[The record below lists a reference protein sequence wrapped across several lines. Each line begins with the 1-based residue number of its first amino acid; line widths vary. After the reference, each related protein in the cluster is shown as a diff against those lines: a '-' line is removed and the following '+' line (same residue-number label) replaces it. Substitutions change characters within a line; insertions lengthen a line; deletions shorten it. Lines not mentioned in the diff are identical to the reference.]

1 MNKLNYRRARIED
14 IDQIKELHVK
24 AFGQFED
31 VLSPD
36 NWAKML
42 SSLEDMKS
50 LGDLMQ
56 NSFTYI
62 AETADKKIIGV
73 VSLVHRGNPTD
84 IFMKDWAYIRKLS
97 VDPEYRGR
105 GVAKKLVLECIS
117 EAISR
122 RESRIALHTG
132 EFMESARA
140 LYENIGFK
148 AIRELD
154 PIFGKKYSL
163 YKLDLYNL
171 TS

>member
-1 MNKLNYRRARIED
+1 MNKLNYRKARIED
-14 IDQIKELHVK
+14 INQIKDLHVK
-24 AFGQFED
+24 AFTEFAD

-42 SSLEDMKS
+42 KDLEDPQA
-50 LGDLMQ
+50 LRELMQ
-56 NSFTYI
+56 NSFTYVC
-62 AETADKKIIGV
+62 EGEGKIVGV
-73 VSLVHRGNPTD
+73 VSMIHRGNPTEV
-84 IFMKDWAYIRKLS
+84 FMKDWAYLRKLC

-122 RESRIALHTG
+122 RESRIAIHTG
-132 EFMESARA
+132 EFMESAKA
-140 LYENIGFK
+140 LYDNIGFK
-148 AIRELD
+148 VLKEVEPLY
-154 PIFGKKYSL
+154 GKRYWV

>member
-1 MNKLNYRRARIED
+1 MNRLNYRKAHIED
-14 IDQIKELHVK
+14 IDQIKDLQLK
-24 AFGQFED
+24 AYGQFAD

-42 SSLEDMKS
+42 NKLENLQD
-50 LGDLMQ
+50 LRDLML
-56 NSFTYI
+56 NSFTYVC
-62 AETADKKIIGV
+62 EADRKIIGV
-73 VSLVHRGNPTD
+73 VSMVHRGNPTE
-84 IFMKDWAYIRKLS
+84 IFMKDWAYIRELS
-97 VDPEYRGR
+97 IDPEYRGR

-122 RESRIALHTG
+122 RESRIAIATG
-132 EFMESARA
+132 EFMESAKA

-148 AIRELD
+148 VLKELD
-154 PIFGKKYSL
+154 PVYGKRQWL

>member
-1 MNKLNYRRARIED
+1 MNRLIYRKAHIED
-14 IDQIKELHVK
+14 IDQIKALHVK
-24 AFGQFED
+24 AFGQFAD

-42 SSLEDMKS
+42 DNIEDLKS
-50 LGDLMQ
+50 LRELML
-56 NSFTYI
+56 NSFTYVC
-62 AETADKKIIGV
+62 EVNDTIIGTI
-73 VSLVHRGNPTD
+73 SMVHRGNPTE

-122 RESRIALHTG
+122 RESRIALYTG

-148 AIRELD
+148 MLKELD
-154 PIFGKKYSL
+154 PIYGKKYSL

>member
-1 MNKLNYRRARIED
+1 MNKLNYRKAHIED
-14 IDQIKELHVK
+14 IEQIRDLHVR
-24 AFGQFED
+24 ACGQYAD

-36 NWAKML
+36 NWARML
-42 SSLEDMKS
+42 NNLEDLKG
-50 LGDLMQ
+50 LRDLMQ
-56 NSFTYI
+56 NSFTYVC
-62 AETADKKIIGV
+62 EADRKIIGA

-84 IFMKDWAYIRKLS
+84 IFMKDWSYIRNLS

-132 EFMESARA
+132 EFMESAKA

-148 AIRELD
+148 VLKELE
-154 PIFGKKYSL
+154 PMFGKRYWL

>member
-1 MNKLNYRRARIED
+1 MNKLNYRKARIED
-14 IDQIKELHVK
+14 IDQIKDLHVK
-24 AFGQFED
+24 AFSEYAD
-31 VLSPD
+31 VLSPE

-42 SSLEDMKS
+42 NNLEDLKT
-50 LGDLMQ
+50 LRELLL
-56 NSFTYI
+56 NSFTYVC
-62 AETADKKIIGV
+62 EVDNTIIGV
-73 VSLVHRGNPTD
+73 VSLVHRGNPTE
-84 IFMKDWAYIRKLS
+84 IFMKDWAYIKKLS

-105 GVAKKLVLECIS
+105 GVAKKLILECIS

-132 EFMESARA
+132 EFMESAKA

-148 AIRELD
+148 VVRELD

>member
-1 MNKLNYRRARIED
+1 MNKLTYRKAHIED
-14 IDQIKELHVK
+14 IDQIKALHVK

-31 VLSPD
+31 VLSPE

-42 SSLEDMKS
+42 DNMEDVQSLRE
-50 LGDLMQ
+50 LML
-56 NSFTYI
+56 NSFTYVC
-62 AETADKKIIGV
+62 EVDNKIIGV
-73 VSLVHRGNPTD
+73 ISLVHRGNPTE

-105 GVAKKLVLECIS
+105 GIAKKLVLECIS

-148 AIRELD
+148 VVRELD

-163 YKLDLYNL
+163 YKLDLFNL
-171 TS
+171 TN